1 MYSGDQIQSLEPSP
15 LHHEGNWGTV
25 ICKLYAKQ
33 FTGLFCKLF
42 EYVSHAQYHK
52 IITINFAL
60 MEKILVSLGIEPVP
74 YE

>member
-33 FTGLFCKLF
+33 FTGLFCIF
-42 EYVSHAQYHK
+42 GYVSSAQYCK
-52 IITINFAL
+52 ITKL
-60 MEKILVSLGIEPVP
+60 
-74 YE
+74 